1 MSTIATPSQPATSS
15 PLKRLIRSHPLVSYF
30 VIAFAGT
37 WAFLLPFA
45 LSRGVNGLGILP
57 FRIPDIAFL
66 FAFVLASAAGP
77 ALASLSVTAVTS
89 GKAGLGLLL
98 RRCVQWRVGIG
109 WYLIAIFGFLPIWW
123 VEFSVFYGLNLPLTL
138 LLKWTLIFT
147 VLFPQAVLI
156 ILTASFAEELGW
168 RGFALP
174 RLQQRYGP
182 VLGTIILGT
191 LHGLWHLPAFFTG
204 LLGPFS
210 LSNYVSFLIV
220 AIGATF
226 FYTWIF
232 NHTKGSV
239 LLATLTHG
247 FGDATNSLIILLI
260 PAQLLIDPG
269 KFISGWARPLIY
281 GGWNG
286 DNIVTFVAL
295 AVLLLVFTRG
305 RLGYNPERNAQLFE
319 VPQPAETPAA
329 LTTV

>member
-1 MSTIATPSQPATSS
+1 MSTITTTSQPATSS
-15 PLKRLIRSHPLVSYF
+15 LLKRLIRGHPLVAYF

-45 LSRGVNGLGILP
+45 LSRNVNGLGILP
-57 FRIPDIAFL
+57 FKIPDIAFL
-66 FAFVLASAAGP
+66 IAFVLATPAGP
-77 ALASLSVTAVTS
+77 ALASLSVTAITS
-89 GKAGLGLLL
+89 GRAGLRLLL

-109 WYLIAIFGFLPIWW
+109 WYLIAIFGFLPIWV
-123 VEFSVFYGLNLPLTL
+123 VEFSVFYGVNLPLAL
-138 LLKWTLIFT
+138 LLKWPLLFT
-147 VLFPQAVLI
+147 VFFPQAVLT

-182 VLGTIILGT
+182 VLGTVILGT

-210 LSNYVSFLIV
+210 LPNYVSFLIV
-220 AIGATF
+220 AIAATF

-239 LLATLTHG
+239 LIATLTHG
-247 FGDATNSLIILLI
+247 FGDATNSLLVLLI
-260 PAQLLIDPG
+260 PIPQLV
-269 KFISGWARPLIY
+269 ISEWARPLVY

-286 DNIVTFVAL
+286 DNIVIFGAFV
-295 AVLLLVFTRG
+295 VLLLVFTRG

-319 VPQPAETPAA
+319 VPQPTETPLVNA
-329 LTTV
+329 

>member
-1 MSTIATPSQPATSS
+1 
-15 PLKRLIRSHPLVSYF
+15 
-30 VIAFAGT
+30 
-37 WAFLLPFA
+37 
-45 LSRGVNGLGILP
+45 
-57 FRIPDIAFL
+57 
-66 FAFVLASAAGP
+66 
-77 ALASLSVTAVTS
+77 
-89 GKAGLGLLL
+89 
-98 RRCVQWRVGIG
+98 VQWRVGIG

-305 RLGYNPERNAQLFE
+305 RLGYNPERNAQLF
-319 VPQPAETPAA
+319 
-329 LTTV
+329 

>member
-1 MSTIATPSQPATSS
+1 MA
-15 PLKRLIRSHPLVSYF
+15 YF
-30 VIAFAGT
+30 VIAFAGS

-57 FRIPDIAFL
+57 FRIPDIAFII
-66 FAFVLASAAGP
+66 AFVLCTPAGP

-109 WYLIAIFGFLPIWW
+109 WYLIAIFGFIPIWL
-123 VEFSVFYGLNLPLTL
+123 VEISVFYGVNLYLAL

-147 VLFPQAVLI
+147 VFFPQAVSI

-182 VLGTIILGT
+182 VLGTVILGS
-191 LHGLWHLPAFFTG
+191 LHGLWHLPTFFTFVN
-204 LLGPFS
+204 GPFILTS
-210 LSNYVSFLIV
+210 YVGFLIV
-220 AIGATF
+220 VIASTF
-226 FYTWIF
+226 FYTWVF

-239 LLATLTHG
+239 LIATLTHG
-247 FGDATNSLIILLI
+247 FGDAASFVVLLI
-260 PAQLLIDPG
+260 PAQLVV
-269 KFISGWARPLIY
+269 SGWARPFVY
-281 GGWNG
+281 GGWQA
-286 DNIVTFVAL
+286 DNIVIFGAL

-305 RLGYNPERNAQLFE
+305 RLGYQPERNAQLFE
-319 VPQPAETPAA
+319 VPRPAETPLAN
-329 LTTV
+329 V

>member
-1 MSTIATPSQPATSS
+1 MSTIATTSQPATSS
-15 PLKRLIRSHPLVSYF
+15 PLKRLIRSHPLVAYF
-30 VIAFAGT
+30 VIAFAGS

-57 FRIPDIAFL
+57 FRSDIVFIIAFL
-66 FAFVLASAAGP
+66 LCTPAGP

-89 GKAGLGLLL
+89 GRAGLGLLL

-109 WYLIAIFGFLPIWW
+109 WYLIAIFGFIPIW
-123 VEFSVFYGLNLPLTL
+123 VVNISLFYGVNLPLAL
-138 LLKWTLIFT
+138 LFNWTLIFT
-147 VLFPQAVLI
+147 VFLPQAVLI

-182 VLGTIILGT
+182 ILGT
-191 LHGLWHLPAFFTG
+191 VILGSLHALWHLPTFFTYVN
-204 LLGPFS
+204 GPFIFTS
-210 LSNYVSFLIV
+210 YVGFVIV
-220 AIGATF
+220 AIATTVL
-226 FYTWIF
+226 YTWVF

-247 FGDATNSLIILLI
+247 FGDAASFVALLV
-260 PAQLLIDPG
+260 PAHLVVT
-269 KFISGWARPLIY
+269 GWARPFVY
-281 GGWNG
+281 GGWQA
-286 DNIVTFVAL
+286 DNIVIFSAL
-295 AVLLLVFTRG
+295 ALLLIIFTRG

-329 LTTV
+329 LTNA